1 MKKYKMSEEDYKKGL
16 AKRESLL
23 IAALARQ
30 DKKIFSI
37 GDARTVTEADPRKI
51 MSSLIKKKWVLPL
64 KRGLY
69 AIVPLDVGVKGA
81 DSFILHNFVIASHLV
96 EPYYIGYWSALNH
109 HGLSEQIPR
118 TTFIATTKPK
128 MPLNILNSDYYF
140 VTIGKRK
147 FFGSQEIEIEEW
159 KVNISTP
166 EKTIVDCLDR
176 PEHSGGIDE
185 VAKAIYFNHT
195 EFDIARVSEHARRMG
210 NITILKRLGYI
221 LEVAGLLD
229 DYKDVF
235 RKFTPSK
242 GYPALDPI
250 SPRKGRHNSRWGLLV
265 NFELDPKRWMY

>member
-23 IAALARQ
+23 ISALARQ

-147 FFGSQEIEIEEW
+147 FFGSQEIEIEGW

-166 EKTIVDCLDR
+166 EKTIADCLDR